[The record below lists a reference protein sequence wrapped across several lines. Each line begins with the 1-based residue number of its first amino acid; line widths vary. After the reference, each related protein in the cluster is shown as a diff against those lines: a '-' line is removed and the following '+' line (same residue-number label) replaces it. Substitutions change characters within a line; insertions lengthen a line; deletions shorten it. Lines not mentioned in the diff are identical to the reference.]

1 MYTHLKIDNTL
12 KQSLIYRFLNKTL
25 SREELHQLHEEV
37 NRNDADFLKELEKDW
52 DAFEAPHA
60 DWSDTHW
67 LALESGINDMEKKQ
81 KRGYILHLNR
91 WMRIAASLLLIAT
104 AWFVIRIY
112 LNQGSI
118 STDETADMVIK
129 TNTSAKARTVVLKD
143 GTKVLLTG
151 HSSLSYYKT
160 FNDKYR
166 VVHLNGEAY
175 FKTNEDNQRPFIV
188 ISDKIT
194 SICRGNE
201 FAITAYKN
209 SDEISIVSSSAQ
221 IEIAQN
227 DKLNSENNKVAV
239 SNCQRYSF
247 SKASQEY
254 LIGQVSDCDFDEKVR
269 SMRKQREEE
278 NLVML

>member
-1 MYTHLKIDNTL
+1 LKN
-12 KQSLIYRFLNKTL
+12 SLLYRFLNKTL
-25 SREELHQLHEEV
+25 SREELHQLHQEV
-37 NRNDADFLKELEKDW
+37 NRSDEDFLNALEQDW
-52 DAFEAPHA
+52 DTFESPNA
-60 DWSDTHW
+60 DWADAHW
-67 LALESGINDMEKKQ
+67 MALESEINDMEKRQ
-81 KRGYILHLNR
+81 KRGTVIHMNR

-104 AWFVIRIY
+104 VWFAVRMY
-112 LNQGSI
+112 VNQGSI

-129 TNTSAKARTVVLKD
+129 TNNSDKARTVVLKD

-175 FKTNEDNQRPFIV
+175 FKTEDDNQRPFIV

-201 FAITAYKN
+201 FAVTAYKH
-209 SDEISIVSSSAQ
+209 SDEISIFSSSAK
-221 IEIAQN
+221 IEIAEN
-227 DKLNSENNKVAV
+227 DKLNSENNKVSV

-247 SKASQEY
+247 SKTSQQY
-254 LIGQVSDCDFDEKVR
+254 LIGQVSDCDFSEKVR
-269 SMRKQREEE
+269 SMRKNRLEE
-278 NLVML
+278 NIVML